1 MLITRLKQKEE
12 IISLLAGKTAVI
24 SCEGCREVYF
34 PADEALEFQEE
45 LQRDKIA
52 TAVLVCDY
60 ICNPDHLMAQTSK
73 SMEII
78 SGADSILVFSCGV
91 GVQTISRN
99 FMDKPVFAACDTI
112 PLPGRQGVTPLEYDC
127 AQCGECFLN
136 DTGGVCPMELLPLY
150 YPQYAGKSNWDG
162 MKEKSVMDCIE
173 CGCCDFICSSKIEI
187 RQAIKL
193 GKESLS
199 MQSLSTRGGE

>member
-112 PLPGRQGVTPLEYDC
+112 PLPGHQGVTPLEYDC

-136 DTGGVCPMELLPLY
+136 DTGGICPITACSKSLVNGQCGGAKNGKCEVDKDKDCGWELIYKRLEEPES
-150 YPQYAGKSNWDG
+150 PDG
-162 MKEKSVMDCIE
+162 PPHPVRLR
-173 CGCCDFICSSKIEI
+173 DFT
-187 RQAIKL
+187 
-193 GKESLS
+193 LS
-199 MQSLSTRGGE
+199 